1 MQLTDA
7 VAVVTGGSR
16 GIGRAIVAAFLD
28 EGARVAFNGRDS
40 MKGRVAL
47 EELVAAGY
55 AADRLLFMT
64 GDARSSADVKA
75 VIDAAA
81 ERWGHID
88 VMVNNAGGITAP
100 APVASLTDEAW
111 ANDLQWN
118 LTSVF
123 YGTKHAF
130 AHMLARGAGTVIN
143 ISSVEGKTGA
153 PGMAGYV
160 AAKHG
165 IHGLTK
171 AAAAEVGRMGI
182 TVNAICPGLILT
194 DSVAQGGPGTA
205 AAMGLTFEEMIDQ
218 VFKAKTL
225 TGTLNTVEQVAAV
238 AVLLASPAGR
248 GITGTFINVDGGQ
261 APY

>member
-1 MQLTDA
+1 MQLSGK

-16 GIGRAIVAAFLD
+16 GIGRAIVEAFLA
-28 EGARVAFNGRDS
+28 EGAYVAFNGRDAA
-40 MKGRVAL
+40 KGARALDELSARGQTHERV
-47 EELVAAGY
+47 
-55 AADRLLFMT
+55 LFMT
-64 GDARSSADVKA
+64 GDARSSADDKA

-81 ERWGHID
+81 ARWGHVD
-88 VMVNNAGGITAP
+88 VMVNNAGGITDP
-100 APVASLTDEAW
+100 APVATLTDEAW

-130 AHMLARGAGTVIN
+130 AHMLPRGAGAVIN

-153 PGMAGYV
+153 AGMAGYT

-171 AAAAEVGRMGI
+171 AAAAEVGRLGI

-194 DSVAQGGPGTA
+194 DAVAQGGPGTA
-205 AAMGLTFEEMIDQ
+205 AAMGMTYAEMIDK

-225 TGTLNTVEQVAAV
+225 TGELNTVEQVAAV
-238 AVLLASPAGR
+238 AVLLASAAGR
-248 GITGTFINVDGGQ
+248 GITGSFINVDGGQ